1 MNIRHA
7 TVDDAERLAALI
19 LQVESESDYLLFEA
33 GERKLAPEQQRSHL
47 EAITNEDNATI
58 LLAETDEGELVG
70 YLLARGGFARRNRHS
85 VYIVIGLLAAFRGK
99 GMGTMYIKRES
110 EVNNHHDGES
120 SGKAYDLRRSSLLSD
135 ARQILFSVK
144 KLVQLRQLSSQAN
157 FFSTWH
163 IPFLQQARQ
172 T

>member
-33 GERKLAPEQQRSHL
+33 GERKLTPEQQRSHL

-85 VYIVIGLLAAFRGK
+85 IYIVIGLLAAFRGK
-99 GMGTMYIKRES
+99 GMGTMLLTELERWAREKGVHRLELTVVVDNAPAICLYKKMGFEQEGIKRHSLNINGRYVDEYYMA
-110 EVNNHHDGES
+110 
-120 SGKAYDLRRSSLLSD
+120 KLLS
-135 ARQILFSVK
+135 
-144 KLVQLRQLSSQAN
+144 
-157 FFSTWH
+157 
-163 IPFLQQARQ
+163 
-172 T
+172 

>member
-33 GERKLAPEQQRSHL
+33 GERKLTPEQQRSHL
-47 EAITNEDNATI
+47 EAITNEDNTTI

-99 GMGTMYIKRES
+99 GMGTMLLTELERWAREKGVRRLELTVVVDNALRFLYTKRWGL
-110 EVNNHHDGES
+110 NRKAS
-120 SGKAYDLRRSSLLSD
+120 SAIR
-135 ARQILFSVK
+135 
-144 KLVQLRQLSSQAN
+144 
-157 FFSTWH
+157 
-163 IPFLQQARQ
+163 
-172 T
+172 